1 MALEKRLEI
10 TYGQAQG
17 QPIGAW
23 WKSSGRNAKTG
34 TWRDETFMPTFFLTF
49 IMRLTKLQHLPI
61 KCSDSL
67 IAWQESSQKK
77 EECSVTPA
85 VGGGVSGLHRKKLE
99 EKDDEIWT
107 MGRRES
113 WLGRGSKHCPGE
125 GLCSKNEDVSAEKH
139 NAERQRPS

>member
-1 MALEKRLEI
+1 M
-10 TYGQAQG
+10 G
-17 QPIGAW
+17 
-23 WKSSGRNAKTG
+23 
-34 TWRDETFMPTFFLTF
+34 
-49 IMRLTKLQHLPI
+49 LTKPQHFPL

-77 EECSVTPA
+77 EGCSITPA
-85 VGGGVSGLHRKKLE
+85 VKGGSGLHRKKLK

-113 WLGRGSKHCPGE
+113 WLGRGSEHCPGK